1 MKNKSYSFSAFIASM
16 LIFGTIGIFRRFLP
30 LSSGFLAF
38 SRGIIGSCF
47 LFLVAVFNHKAIF
60 RSPGRRT
67 LLLLLLSG
75 ALIGLN
81 WVLLF
86 EAYNRTTVA
95 AATLCYYMEPTIV
108 TLLSPLFLKEKL
120 TVKKLLCALA
130 AVIGMLFVSGL
141 MESGSGSPKG
151 YAGILLGL
159 GASVLYSSVVLL
171 NKRIGIAEAYQKT
184 IIQLLTAALVL
195 LPYLFFS
202 KSFPSV
208 ALSPVSLV
216 LLLAVGILHTG
227 VAYAL
232 YFGSMD
238 GLQAQTIAILSYLDP
253 VFALLLSF
261 LLLQEPM
268 TVLGL
273 VGAFLIL
280 GATLV
285 SELNFPLR
293 KSQK

>member
-130 AVIGMLFVSGL
+130 AVIGMLFVVC
-141 MESGSGSPKG
+141 P
-151 YAGILLGL
+151 AW
-159 GASVLYSSVVLL
+159 
-171 NKRIGIAEAYQKT
+171 
-184 IIQLLTAALVL
+184 
-195 LPYLFFS
+195 
-202 KSFPSV
+202 
-208 ALSPVSLV
+208 
-216 LLLAVGILHTG
+216 
-227 VAYAL
+227 
-232 YFGSMD
+232 
-238 GLQAQTIAILSYLDP
+238 
-253 VFALLLSF
+253 
-261 LLLQEPM
+261 
-268 TVLGL
+268 
-273 VGAFLIL
+273 
-280 GATLV
+280 ATTWW
-285 SELNFPLR
+285 
-293 KSQK
+293 